1 MIYLDNAATT
11 AVSPEAISAYTSCL
25 AANFGNPGS
34 IHAVGRSAAK
44 LLAEARQTIA
54 DCLHARADQILFTSG
69 ATEANDTVFFGLP
82 SASHLSRRPR
92 HMLVSSVEHP
102 SVLQAAKQTELFD
115 GVTIVDL
122 LPVGPDGRVT
132 PETLL
137 SQLRP
142 ETTLVS
148 IMTVNNELGTRN
160 DIAALSRI
168 CHERGILFHTDAVQ
182 AFGLEDIDVSRDPI
196 DFLTISG
203 HKIHAPKGIGALYVR
218 DRSFLQ
224 PLLYGGG
231 QEDGLRSGTENVPG
245 IVAFAAAARAACDY
259 RGAERHRNDKNREA
273 LLRRLTTALGYSVHL
288 NAIPSEGS
296 RIMNLRFDGLD
307 GESLVLALSAL
318 GVMVSAGSA
327 CSAHTAEPSHVLR
340 AIGLTDDQ
348 ARSSLRISFS
358 YDTTLSQIRE
368 AADAVVDCVRA
379 MEKARDDKGI

>member
-44 LLAEARQTIA
+44 LLAEARQIIA

-69 ATEANDTVFFGLP
+69 ATEANDTVFFGLAHAP
-82 SASHLSRRPR
+82 HMRLRSHI
-92 HMLVSSVEHP
+92 LVSSVEHP
-102 SVLQAAKQTELFD
+102 SVLQAAKQIASD
-115 GVTIVDL
+115 GITVEH
-122 LPVGPDGRVT
+122 LPVGPDGRVK
-132 PETLL
+132 PGTLL

-142 ETTLVS
+142 ETDLVS
-148 IMTVNNELGTRN
+148 VMTVNNELGTRN
-160 DIAALSRI
+160 DIAALSSL

-182 AFGLEDIDVSRDPI
+182 AFGLEDLDVSRDPI

-203 HKIHAPKGIGALYVR
+203 HKIHAPKGVGALYVR
-218 DRSFLQ
+218 DRTLLQ

-288 NAIPSEGS
+288 NAIPCEGS
-296 RIMNLRFDGLD
+296 RIINLRFDGID
-307 GESLVLALSAL
+307 GESLVLALSAR

-358 YDTTLSQIRE
+358 HDTTLSQIRE
-368 AADAVVDCVRA
+368 AADAIVDCVHA